1 MRPANLLFAL
11 GPMIVLLG
19 SPAAAQGQAA
29 ACFFEHAN
37 FQGRRMCF
45 NVGQRVPMVDPSM
58 NDKVSS
64 VQVPPG
70 VQVTICE
77 HANFAGRCV
86 PIDRTVTNL
95 SDVGFNDRVSS
106 VSVEAG
112 RAGPGP
118 GRQQFD
124 GPGRQQFNGP
134 AGRETSVSHPDLR
147 HAAHRWVD
155 RRRARTTT
163 RAARCANCA
172 WTVTTATDGP
182 ASGSELQSAAIGS
195 AANAG
200 GRKARNSLPGNADA
214 VALRR
219 ASQGAMDAG

>member
-19 SPAAAQGQAA
+19 SPAAAQGQSA

-134 AGRETSVSHPDLR
+134 GRPRDFGEPSGPLPRGPQMGGPPPRTYDDARSEMRQSRTDCDDG
-147 HAAHRWVD
+147 D
-155 RRRARTTT
+155 RRACIRF
-163 RAARCANCA
+163 
-172 WTVTTATDGP
+172 GI
-182 ASGSELQSAAIGS
+182 AIG
-195 AANAG
+195 
-200 GRKARNSLPGNADA
+200 RNWE
-214 VALRR
+214 RR
-219 ASQGAMDAG
+219 ERWRQESPEFFTWER

>member
-134 AGRETSVSHPDLR
+134 GRPRDFGEPSGPLPR
-147 HAAHRWVD
+147 GPQMGGPP
-155 RRRARTTT
+155 
-163 RAARCANCA
+163 RAARCASCA
-172 WTVTTATDGP
+172 RTVTTATDGP